1 MKVKIYFETG
11 PLDPLHEIDYK
22 LCDTLYVISCRSGY
36 RAMINEAGCAI
47 KNQRNIYTNEVSL
60 IGASELW
67 GKIFMHEIW
76 LKNPIDQS
84 WYRMNPH
91 LIERLG
97 KPEDIERYIRKYI
110 CVDKGVV

>member
-1 MKVKIYFETG
+1 MKMRIYFETG
-11 PLDPLHEIDYK
+11 SLDPLHEIDYK
-22 LCDTLYVISCRSGY
+22 LGEALYVASCCSGY
-36 RAMINEAGCAI
+36 RAMINDV
-47 KNQRNIYTNEVSL
+47 KNVVKNKRNIYTNEVSL

-76 LKNPIDQS
+76 LKDPTDKS

-97 KPEDIERYIRKYI
+97 KPEEIERYIRRYI
-110 CVDKGVV
+110 CIDKEV

>member
-11 PLDPLHEIDYK
+11 QLGPLHEIDYK
-22 LCDTLYVISCRSGY
+22 LGESLYVASCRSGY
-36 RAMINEAGCAI
+36 RAMINDVRCAI
-47 KNQRNIYTNEVSL
+47 RNQRHIYTNEVSL

-67 GKIFMHEIW
+67 GRIFTHEIW
-76 LKNPIDQS
+76 LKNPTDQL

-97 KPEDIERYIRKYI
+97 KPEEIECYIRKYI